1 MTVMAL
7 DFVEPTHRRATR
19 VPLRS
24 IADKSGL
31 SLPEKSVESPFSVL
45 AIIV

>member
-7 DFVEPTHRRATR
+7 DFVELTHRREIR
-19 VPLRS
+19 VPLKS
-24 IADKSGL
+24 IVGKSGL

>member
-7 DFVEPTHRRATR
+7 DFVELTHRRVTR

-24 IADKSGL
+24 IVGKSGL